1 MFQKKFQNTRLQVA
15 VLFIMFLMFQM
26 FHSLKEA
33 LPTRPPPF
41 SRFHLPSQIQKLR
54 VFLRYQRNI
63 GTFLALQALSVEH
76 YGTSGTFLTLQTLN
90 HIFVAI
96 YHHTI
101 P

>member
-1 MFQKKFQNTRLQVA
+1 
-15 VLFIMFLMFQM
+15 MFQM

-33 LPTRPPPF
+33 LPTRPPFLAIPP
-41 SRFHLPSQIQKLR
+41 PSQIQKLR
-54 VFLRYQRNI
+54 VLLQYQRNI

-76 YGTSGTFLTLQTLN
+76 YGTSGTFLTLQTLS

>member
-1 MFQKKFQNTRLQVA
+1 
-15 VLFIMFLMFQM
+15 MFQM

-41 SRFHLPSQIQKLR
+41 SRFQLPSQIQKLR

-90 HIFVAI
+90 HIFVVI